1 MTDQGAPLLEW
12 KVDDEGV
19 HPPLSVEPNTTY
31 DILLNGQHAWSL
43 LPSRDVIVCNG
54 LATSPWPAAL
64 RRYLRGRADV
74 VVREHVSQE
83 IVSSVEHVFGGDG
96 STTVSLLDRDGRPLI
111 VDKWGRLTRPLSQQD
126 PETVEELL
134 DAAMRILDVLR
145 EKARVPAFIAYG
157 TLLGAVRNGRLIG
170 HDNDLDLAYVSEH
183 TDPVD
188 VVREAYRVE
197 RALRDAGFSVRRGSG
212 ARINVRVRLAD
223 GSYRA
228 IDVFTACWVEG
239 ILYIPSD
246 TGFRLPRE
254 TILPLGE
261 VTLESRSWP
270 APAQPERLLA
280 ATYGEGWRTPDPAF
294 KYVSQRWLFRRL
306 TGWFGGLITHRKHWD
321 SFYAQH
327 SDELPKEPT
336 RFARWVADEYPA
348 MRPLVDVGCGYGRD
362 AHWFAESGRRVL
374 ALDYN
379 TSVVRQG
386 NAESQSRGLDAEF
399 HTVNLYDSRAAL
411 AWGARL
417 SRQDEAVDVYARFL
431 LHALE
436 DAGIEN
442 VMRLASMA
450 LRRGGHLF
458 LEFRTLQDVG
468 RTHEFGEHKRNYLAR
483 RTVRSAIRR
492 AGGRVVRVETGT
504 GLAPFRGEDPHV
516 CRMVATWSDAE

>member
-1 MTDQGAPLLEW
+1 MTDQGGLLEW

-19 HPPLSVEPNTTY
+19 HPPASVEPDTTY

-43 LPSRDVIVCNG
+43 LPSRDVTVRHG
-54 LATSPWPAAL
+54 RATGPWPEAL
-64 RRYLRGRADV
+64 RKHLRGRADV
-74 VVREHVSQE
+74 VVRDHVSQE
-83 IVSSVEHVFGGDG
+83 VVSTVEHVFGGDG
-96 STTVSLLDRDGRPLI
+96 SRWVELLDRNGRPLI

-126 PETVEELL
+126 PETLEELL
-134 DAAMRILDVLR
+134 DAAARILEVIRD
-145 EKARVPAFIAYG
+145 KAGVPAFIAYG
-157 TLLGAVRNGRLIG
+157 TLLGAVRNGKLIG

-183 TDPVD
+183 HDPVD

-197 RALRDAGFSVRRGSG
+197 RALRDAGFGVRRGSG

-223 GSYRA
+223 DSLRA

-239 ILYIPSD
+239 VLYIPSD

-261 VTLESRSWP
+261 VTLEGRTWP
-270 APAQPERLLA
+270 APAHPERLLA

-294 KYVSQRWLFRRL
+294 KYHTPRWLFRRL

-321 SFYAQH
+321 SFYSQH
-327 SDELPKEPT
+327 REELPKGPT
-336 RFARWVADEYPA
+336 RFARWVAQEYPGT
-348 MRPLVDVGCGYGRD
+348 RPVVDLGCGTGRD
-362 AHWFAESGRRVL
+362 ALWFAEAGRRVH
-374 ALDYN
+374 AFDYN
-379 TSVVRQG
+379 TSVVKHG
-386 NAESQSRGLDAEF
+386 NTRAQARGLDAEF
-399 HTVNLYDSRAAL
+399 HVVNLYDTRAVL

-417 SRQDEAVDVYARFL
+417 AREDEPVDVYARFL

-458 LEFRTLQDVG
+458 LEFRTLQDAG

-483 RTVRSAIRR
+483 RTVRAAVRA
-492 AGGRVVRVETGT
+492 AGGRVVRVEAGT
-504 GLAPFRGEDPHV
+504 GLAPFRDEDPYV